1 MPLFGPPNIQK
12 LIDKRDLKKLAAA
25 LADGDSG
32 TRDQAAQGLI
42 QIGDPEAVPYVVDV
56 IRAHQDQPVIDAG
69 VRVLREMSDRAVEI
83 LAAGMVAGRLEER
96 AAFAGL
102 LGHLGLI
109 GLPPLL
115 ETSRD
120 QDPEMRAIA
129 AMGLGLIDASDAG
142 SRLTALVTSD
152 ASLEVR
158 GYAGFA
164 MASHKVTGAYETLL
178 GQLGSDD
185 PGSRGMAAT
194 NLGVLGDGRA
204 ADKLTELAQND
215 SDQRVRDAAGK
226 ALGSLAG

>member
-1 MPLFGPPNIQK
+1 
-12 LIDKRDLKKLAAA
+12 
-25 LADGDSG
+25 
-32 TRDQAAQGLI
+32 
-42 QIGDPEAVPYVVDV
+42 
-56 IRAHQDQPVIDAG
+56 
-69 VRVLREMSDRAVEI
+69 
-83 LAAGMVAGRLEER
+83 
-96 AAFAGL
+96 
-102 LGHLGLI
+102 
-109 GLPPLL
+109 
-115 ETSRD
+115 
-120 QDPEMRAIA
+120 MRAIA